1 MAIKH
6 YDAQSWLKEKE
17 ARRLKFP
24 AFLFSLFGTVL
35 TCLLAGCLV
44 GVFFRNIFWF
54 CAIGIAVISLLYVL
68 MDRVHLRFY
77 HGKKARSPDEICL
90 FQHGLLAALS
100 FYMGRLVVLVVLV
113 VRFVCRSRQTSVG

>member
-1 MAIKH
+1 MTIKH

-17 ARRLKFP
+17 ARRLKLP
-24 AFLFSLFGTVL
+24 AFLFALFGIVL

-54 CAIGIAVISLLYVL
+54 CAIGIAVISLPYVL

-77 HGKKARSPDEICL
+77 HGYAEGKKLWA
-90 FQHGLLAALS
+90 LAKYA
-100 FYMGRLVVLVVLV
+100 Y
-113 VRFVCRSRQTSVG
+113 TSTDYWPSYPFFWGGWWYRWWYWW